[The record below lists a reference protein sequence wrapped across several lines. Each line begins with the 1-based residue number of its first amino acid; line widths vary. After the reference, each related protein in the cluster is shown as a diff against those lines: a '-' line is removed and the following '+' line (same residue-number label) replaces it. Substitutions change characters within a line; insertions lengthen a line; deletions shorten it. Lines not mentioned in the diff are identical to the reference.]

1 MRILISVLTRFKL
14 KLVYLSSAGEAMIF
28 DVSVAL
34 TWIMFIALFAMS
46 FFWLRAAWR
55 ILIRRDFSEVALKR
69 GVSPANPEKFAPY
82 ALLINLLGGS
92 ILVVVIVSILFG
104 QIDYDSWTALAGITI
119 WCKLIANF
127 ILSRHAHP
135 GASNKKEA

>member
-1 MRILISVLTRFKL
+1 
-14 KLVYLSSAGEAMIF
+14 MIF

-34 TWIMFIALFAMS
+34 TWIMFIALFAMA

-55 ILIRRDFSEVALKR
+55 ILIRRDFSDVALKR
-69 GVSPANPEKFAPY
+69 GVAPLNPEKFAPY
-82 ALLINLLGGS
+82 AFMINLIGGS
-92 ILVVVIVSILFG
+92 ILVVVIFSILLG
-104 QIDYDSWTALAGITI
+104 QIDYDNWTAAAGITI

-135 GASNKKEA
+135 MTGSKKEA